1 MDRLTE
7 NNWQNLDPW
16 ECCGRDKY
24 CQKGNY
30 EPGGYNNGCLVP
42 KLYSRLA
49 AYEDTGFTPEEV
61 IKLKQER
68 DALIEQVPHDPEK
81 QGQWISVNDRL
92 PKAEER
98 VLVCVENKY
107 AGKTYKNVVTGMHE
121 DGTVYR
127 EDSDWMFND
136 FDELRT
142 YDEEKDD
149 WIIPEGWWEYT
160 LYNEENE
167 NYIIDGNVTHW
178 MPIPEPPQEEP
189 HEP

>member
-1 MDRLTE
+1 MRGYCTKPEWAEIEPCPIDTE
-7 NNWQNLDPW
+7 ELEECDECAWYENGNL
-16 ECCGRDKY
+16 
-24 CQKGNY
+24 
-30 EPGGYNNGCLVP
+30 
-42 KLYSRLA
+42 
-49 AYEDTGFTPEEV
+49 EE
-61 IKLKQER
+61 ER
-68 DALIEQVPHDPEK
+68 DALIKQVPHDPEK
-81 QGQWISVNDRL
+81 QGQWISVNDRM

-160 LYNEENE
+160 LYNDENE
-167 NYIIDGNVTHW
+167 NYRIDGNVTHW

>member
-1 MDRLTE
+1 MELNRAIET
-7 NNWQNLDPW
+7 LDAVIPAPDNKMVDSGDMVTAQVIFD
-16 ECCGRDKY
+16 CLCGLDD
-24 CQKGNY
+24 C
-30 EPGGYNNGCLVP
+30 PTVAP
-42 KLYSRLA
+42 K
-49 AYEDTGFTPEEV
+49 E
-61 IKLKQER
+61 
-68 DALIEQVPHDPEK
+68 
-81 QGQWISVNDRL
+81 QGQWISVNDRM

-160 LYNEENE
+160 LYNDENE

-178 MPIPEPPQEEP
+178 MPIPEPPKEGP